1 MKADDDKN
9 ENNSSLLQRTKIYW
23 KPTNDFG

>member
-23 KPTNDFG
+23 NPRNDFE